1 MRVAVA
7 DEERLRLAGRQL
19 SERLREFREQYG
31 IQDKQDL
38 LAMVA
43 LATMAD
49 SLKVSKE
56 KDGTDA
62 ALTERLARLDELLTG
77 VVLASLLGGRQLRQ
91 HPKLSLARPGANRR
105 SCPTRFNSGAEPA
118 APVPGFLRGYG
129 LPHFKLSITHVISLF
144 YTVDALRHARPRGG
158 GPAAGRQS
166 PAGPRRRG
174 PSQGPAAAR
183 RGRNPGHPHPRR
195 AYSAVERQVSDP
207 QGRVRAGAEAEA
219 PRV

>member
-1 MRVAVA
+1 MNELAIKIRIAERDYPMRVAVA

-19 SERLREFREQYG
+19 SEQLREFREKYG

-77 VVLASLLGGRQLRQ
+77 VELA
-91 HPKLSLARPGANRR
+91 A
-105 SCPTRFNSGAEPA
+105 
-118 APVPGFLRGYG
+118 
-129 LPHFKLSITHVISLF
+129 
-144 YTVDALRHARPRGG
+144 
-158 GPAAGRQS
+158 
-166 PAGPRRRG
+166 
-174 PSQGPAAAR
+174 
-183 RGRNPGHPHPRR
+183 
-195 AYSAVERQVSDP
+195 
-207 QGRVRAGAEAEA
+207 
-219 PRV
+219 

>member
-1 MRVAVA
+1 MSDLAIKIRIADRDYPMRVAVA

-62 ALTERLARLDELLTG
+62 ALTERLARLDELLSG
-77 VVLASLLGGRQLRQ
+77 VVLA
-91 HPKLSLARPGANRR
+91 A
-105 SCPTRFNSGAEPA
+105 
-118 APVPGFLRGYG
+118 
-129 LPHFKLSITHVISLF
+129 
-144 YTVDALRHARPRGG
+144 
-158 GPAAGRQS
+158 
-166 PAGPRRRG
+166 
-174 PSQGPAAAR
+174 
-183 RGRNPGHPHPRR
+183 
-195 AYSAVERQVSDP
+195 
-207 QGRVRAGAEAEA
+207 
-219 PRV
+219 

>member
-1 MRVAVA
+1 MNDLAIKIRIAERDYPMRVAVA

-19 SERLREFREQYG
+19 SEQLREFREQYG

-77 VVLASLLGGRQLRQ
+77 VVLA
-91 HPKLSLARPGANRR
+91 A
-105 SCPTRFNSGAEPA
+105 
-118 APVPGFLRGYG
+118 
-129 LPHFKLSITHVISLF
+129 
-144 YTVDALRHARPRGG
+144 
-158 GPAAGRQS
+158 
-166 PAGPRRRG
+166 
-174 PSQGPAAAR
+174 
-183 RGRNPGHPHPRR
+183 
-195 AYSAVERQVSDP
+195 
-207 QGRVRAGAEAEA
+207 
-219 PRV
+219 